1 MKRQQTAANSLI
13 MTLLVLLGLSM
24 IIPFIWMFSTS
35 FKSFDEVFSFPPQFI
50 PESWNWKNFA
60 DAWTSAPFGRYF
72 FNSVFTT
79 AVIVIAQII
88 TSILAA
94 YAFARLEFKGKNVL
108 FLIVLATMMI
118 PIQVTFIPNF
128 LILSQFGWVDTYYAL
143 IIPFCAN
150 AFGIF
155 LIRQAFRQV
164 PKELEEAAKLDGANH
179 FQIIRHIMVPLSTA
193 SIVTFLLFSI
203 IWHYNEFFWPLV
215 ATNSQELRTL
225 QVGISSMVASE
236 GGSEGTQWNLIMAA
250 ATIVL
255 LPLLILFIFMQKYI
269 IKGIAKSGLK

>member
-1 MKRQQTAANSLI
+1 MKRQQTATNSLI
-13 MTLLVLLGLSM
+13 MTVLVLLGLSM

-35 FKSFDEVFSFPPQFI
+35 FKAFDEVFSFPPQFI
-50 PESWNWKNFA
+50 PETWNWKNFA
-60 DAWTSAPFGRYF
+60 DAWASAPFGRYF
-72 FNSVFTT
+72 FNSIFTT

-143 IIPFCAN
+143 IVPFCAN

-236 GGSEGTQWNLIMAA
+236 GGSEGTQWSLIMAA